1 MMSLA
6 VEPVDDI
13 ARPCVR
19 ENSVMMPSIING
31 WSSTKPME
39 TTIGLLQMKKR
50 YKKFPPF
57 IRRVLNI
64 ARSSDKCKRRYLYTI
79 NMSRE
84 AGAVAT

>member
-39 TTIGLLQMKKR
+39 TTIGLLQIKIR
-50 YKKFPPF
+50 YKNLI
-57 IRRVLNI
+57 IRL
-64 ARSSDKCKRRYLYTI
+64 AYSKYRSIKRP
-79 NMSRE
+79 M
-84 AGAVAT
+84 